1 MCKLT
6 LVYNNKLKQMYR
18 QVIMEELI
26 LCESEK
32 RLMEIIWEEGP
43 LESGKLVKIANEKI
57 DWNKSTTY
65 TILRKLVNK
74 GFVKNED
81 TIVSALIPK
90 EKVLISESNQIV
102 EDSFSGS
109 LPKFVAAFFCSKK
122 TLTDKEADD
131 LIKIIKDNMKGD

>member
-1 MCKLT
+1 
-6 LVYNNKLKQMYR
+6 MYR

-65 TILRKLVNK
+65 TIPRKLVNK

-109 LPKFVAAFFCSKK
+109 LPKFVAAFFGSKK

>member
-1 MCKLT
+1 
-6 LVYNNKLKQMYR
+6 
-18 QVIMEELI
+18 MEELI

-32 RLMEIIWEEGP
+32 RLMEIIWQEEP
-43 LESGKLVKIANEKI
+43 IESGKLVKIANDKI

-65 TILRKLVNK
+65 TILRKLIAK

-109 LPKFVAAFFCSKK
+109 LPKFVAAFFGSNK

-131 LIKIIKDNMKGD
+131 LIKIIKENMEGD